1 MRSDYAL
8 YGVAVVLF
16 ILTSVVAYVQLEMR
30 ELWIVT
36 TAVLGLLFIGLG
48 YSQRPRVHPMSTSSS
63 IIPATEPTSAIV
75 AVTEPAVPTVQPTI
89 TEPMANP
96 VTEDSEK
103 TIENPS
109 QIVAPIVESL
119 AVEFSGVKG
128 IGPKRALQLK
138 TIGINSIEDL
148 SNVSPKSLAAQLKI
162 SPKFTEKWIENAKQL
177 VRKS

>member
-8 YGVAVVLF
+8 YGVAVVFF
-16 ILTSVVAYVQLEMR
+16 ILTSIVAYVQMEMR

-48 YSQRPRVHPMSTSSS
+48 YSQRPRVHTISTSSS

-75 AVTEPAVPTVQPTI
+75 AVSEPIPPTVQSTI
-89 TEPMANP
+89 TEAITSPTSENK
-96 VTEDSEK
+96 EK
-103 TIENPS
+103 TIETSS
-109 QIVAPIVESL
+109 QIVEPIAESPAGEL
-119 AVEFSGVKG
+119 TGVKG

-138 TIGINSIEDL
+138 AIGINSVEDL
-148 SNVSPKSLAAQLKI
+148 SNVSPKSLAVQLKI

-177 VRKS
+177 VGKS